1 MPTSTADVTVPQAE
15 RVLFKM
21 CKHFAIKVPVEF
33 DSERA
38 DIDFRFGRCRV
49 QRDGERLRLHCAAA
63 DAELLQRVQY
73 VLDEHL
79 GLMARDKQLAV
90 AWRPAD

>member
-21 CKHFAIKVPVEF
+21 CKHFAIKVPVAF
-33 DSERA
+33 DSEQA

-49 QRDGERLRLHCAAA
+49 HRHGDALTLHCEA
-63 DAELLQRVQY
+63 DNAELLQRVQY
-73 VLDEHL
+73 VIDEHL
-79 GLMARDKQLAV
+79 ALMARDKQLAV
-90 AWRPAD
+90 TWQTA